1 MRTVAASVKRA
12 PAAGALSL
20 TVGVSTTKSG
30 AGAAPTVMATAA
42 EQLFVVSDSLVTAS
56 TQAP

>member
-1 MRTVAASVKRA
+1 MRTVARRVKRT

-20 TVGVSTTKSG
+20 TVGMSTTRSG
-30 AGAAPTVMATAA
+30 AGAAPTVIATAA
-42 EQLFVVSDSLVTAS
+42 EQLLVVSVSSDTAS